1 MVIGII
7 LGAFIW
13 LLFEL
18 NKALQKSDFNVS
30 KFILLN
36 WLPLLTNIICGLTI
50 FWFKEDIQEYFIF
63 NKVSSVILGMSGQAI
78 FKKIVGIFDRNIET
92 KIGLNKAN

>member
-18 NKALQKSDFNVS
+18 NKALQKSDFNTS

-36 WLPLLTNIICGLTI
+36 WLPLLTNLVCGLTI
-50 FWFKEDIQEYFIF
+50 LWFKEDIQEYFIF

>member
-7 LGAFIW
+7 LGAIIW

-36 WLPLLTNIICGLTI
+36 WLPLLTNLICGLTI
-50 FWFKEDIQEYFIF
+50 LWFKEDIQEYFIF

>member
-36 WLPLLTNIICGLTI
+36 WLPLLTNLVCGLTI
-50 FWFKEDIQEYFIF
+50 LWFKEDIQEYFIF

-78 FKKIVGIFDRNIET
+78 FKKIVGIFDKNIGT
-92 KIGLNKAN
+92 KIGINKTN

>member
-7 LGAFIW
+7 LGAIIW

-36 WLPLLTNIICGLTI
+36 WLPLLTNLICGLTI
-50 FWFKEDIQEYFIF
+50 LWFKEDIQEYFIF

-78 FKKIVGIFDRNIET
+78 FKKIIGIFDKNIET
-92 KIGLNKAN
+92 KIGLNKPK